1 MTPAPAAAARGGA
14 RLRICARRY
23 GAVLLALAALAGTAA
38 GRVQVPA
45 GGVQASSSARAAVAA
60 IKQSLPACWERVRPI
75 VRRGAVTLEGTLDW
89 NYERDLAEGAVRS
102 LTGVSCVINAI
113 TLTLGTQLLDTH

>member
-1 MTPAPAAAARGGA
+1 
-14 RLRICARRY
+14 
-23 GAVLLALAALAGTAA
+23 
-38 GRVQVPA
+38 
-45 GGVQASSSARAAVAA
+45 
-60 IKQSLPACWERVRPI
+60 